1 MDGAMLTG
9 ARTAS
14 VALGE
19 TLRLA
24 LDTMRAHKLRSF
36 LTLLG
41 VILAVGTLVAV
52 ISIVEGLNRYVAER
66 VADLGANVFGVDRIG
81 VVTSREEFTKAQ
93 RRPPLRVDDYEALVQ
108 GVQLAERV
116 GATGITVADVRH
128 GGELLENVVIYGV
141 TPNYAEIRN
150 LSVAAGRF
158 LNETDERH
166 HAPVCFIGADL
177 VQRFF
182 PNVDPIGKSIRVGS
196 QVYEVVGVAQALGS
210 VFGQSQD
217 NFVQMPLGTYLK
229 TWYKPNSSLR
239 LFVQARQAE
248 LIEAAQD
255 EARML
260 LRARR
265 HLRYNDPDNFAIV
278 SPSSFTGLWERLTG
292 RIFAIAVGLSSV
304 FMVVGGIVIMNIML
318 ASVTER
324 THEIGIRKS
333 LGARRR
339 HIVAQFLVE
348 SAVLAGVGG
357 LIGILLAL
365 GIGAVVTAV
374 SPLPITTPP
383 RAIVLALT
391 LSTAV
396 GLFFGIYPAVRASR
410 LNPIEALRAE
420 G

>member
-1 MDGAMLTG
+1 MLEGAK
-9 ARTAS
+9 TAS

-24 LDTMRAHKLRSF
+24 LDALRSHKLRSF

-81 VVTSREEFTKAQ
+81 IVTSREAFTKAQ
-93 RRPPLRVDDYEALVQ
+93 KRPPLRLEHYQALAQ
-108 GVQLAERV
+108 HMQSAERV
-116 GATGITVADVRH
+116 GATSINFSDVRY
-128 GGELLENVVIYGV
+128 GNELLENVTVFGV
-141 TPNYAEIRN
+141 TPNYAEIRS
-150 LSVAAGRF
+150 LGIASGRF
-158 LNETDERH
+158 LNDTDELH
-166 HAPVCFIGADL
+166 HSAVCFIGQDL
-177 VQRFF
+177 VQRFY
-182 PNVDPIGKSIRVGS
+182 PGMDPIGKSLRVGP

-217 NFVQMPLGTYLK
+217 NFVQIPLGTYQK
-229 TWYKPNSSLR
+229 TWHQPNDSLR
-239 LFVQARQAE
+239 IFVQARQPE
-248 LIEAAQD
+248 LIESAQD
-255 EARML
+255 EARMV

-265 HLRYNDPDNFAIV
+265 HLAYNDPDNFAIV
-278 SPSSFTGLWERLTG
+278 SPTSFTGLWDRLTS
-292 RIFAIAVGLSSV
+292 RIFTIAIGLTSV

-324 THEIGIRKS
+324 TREIGIRKS

-339 HIVAQFLVE
+339 HIVTQFLVE
-348 SAVLAGVGG
+348 SVVMAGIGG
-357 LIGILLAL
+357 LLGLLLAL
-365 GIGAVVTAV
+365 GIAAVVRATT
-374 SPLPITTPP
+374 PLPITTPL
-383 RAIVLALT
+383 RAVLLALT

-410 LNPIEALRAE
+410 LDPIEALRAE

>member
-1 MDGAMLTG
+1 MLEGAK
-9 ARTAS
+9 TAS

-24 LDTMRAHKLRSF
+24 LDALRSHKLRSF

-81 VVTSREEFTKAQ
+81 VVTSREAFIKAQ
-93 RRPPLRVDDYEALVQ
+93 KRPPLRLEHYQALAQ
-108 GVQLAERV
+108 NMRSAERV
-116 GATGITVADVRH
+116 GATSINFSDVRY
-128 GGELLENVVIYGV
+128 GNELLENVTVFGV
-141 TPNYAEIRN
+141 TPNYDEIR
-150 LSVAAGRF
+150 SVGIASGRF
-158 LNETDERH
+158 LNETDEVH
-166 HAPVCFIGADL
+166 HSAVCFIGQDV

-182 PNVDPIGKSIRVGS
+182 PGMDPIGKSLRVGP
-196 QVYEVVGVAQALGS
+196 QVYEVVGAAQALGS

-217 NFVQMPLGTYLK
+217 NFVQIPLGTYQK
-229 TWYKPNSSLR
+229 TWHQPNDSLR
-239 LFVQARQAE
+239 IFVQARQPE
-248 LIEAAQD
+248 LIESAQD
-255 EARML
+255 EARMV

-265 HLRYNDPDNFAIV
+265 HLAYNDPDNFAIV
-278 SPSSFTGLWERLTG
+278 SPASFTGLWERLTS
-292 RIFAIAVGLSSV
+292 RIFTIAIGLTSV

-339 HIVAQFLVE
+339 HIVTQFLVE
-348 SAVLAGVGG
+348 SVVMAAIGG
-357 LIGILLAL
+357 LLGLLLAL
-365 GIGAVVTAV
+365 GIAAVVRATT
-374 SPLPITTPP
+374 PLPITTPL
-383 RAIVLALT
+383 RAVILALT

-410 LNPIEALRAE
+410 LDPIEALRAE